1 MENEA
6 PPQDFVLDGSMLG
19 YGWRPTQA
27 VLAKRQPKAAFTP
40 GLKSHEKR
48 WNSTALP
55 NDSKVL
61 RAFF

>member
-27 VLAKRQPKAAFTP
+27 LLARRQPKAAFTP

>member
-1 MENEA
+1 MENA
-6 PPQDFVLDGSMLG
+6 ARPQDFVLDGRMFG
-19 YGWRPTQA
+19 YGWRPTQGMPT
-27 VLAKRQPKAAFTP
+27 KRQAKAAFTP
-40 GLKSHEKR
+40 GLKSREKR

>member
-1 MENEA
+1 
-6 PPQDFVLDGSMLG
+6 MLG
-19 YGWRPTQA
+19 YGWRPTQG
-27 VLAKRQPKAAFTP
+27 VLAKRLPKAAFTP

>member
-19 YGWRPTQA
+19 YGWRPTQG
-27 VLAKRQPKAAFTP
+27 VPAKRLPKAAFTP

-55 NDSKVL
+55 NVSKVL

>member
-6 PPQDFVLDGSMLG
+6 LPQDFVLDGSMSG
-19 YGWRPTQA
+19 YGWRPTQG
-27 VLAKRQPKAAFTP
+27 VPAKRLPKAAFTP
-40 GLKSHEKR
+40 GLKSSEKR
-48 WNSTALP
+48 WNSAALP

>member
-1 MENEA
+1 MENA
-6 PPQDFVLDGSMLG
+6 ARLQDFVLDGSTFG
-19 YGWRPTQA
+19 YGWRPTQGMPT
-27 VLAKRQPKAAFTP
+27 KRQAKAAFTP
-40 GLKSHEKR
+40 GLKSREKR

>member
-19 YGWRPTQA
+19 YGWRPTQG
-27 VLAKRQPKAAFTP
+27 VPAKRQPKAAFTP
-40 GLKSHEKR
+40 GLKSSEKR

>member
-1 MENEA
+1 MENA
-6 PPQDFVLDGSMLG
+6 ARPQDFVLDGSMFG
-19 YGWRPTQA
+19 YGWRPTQGMPT
-27 VLAKRQPKAAFTP
+27 KRQAKAAFTP
-40 GLKSHEKR
+40 DLKSREKR